1 VIKSP
6 RAADKG
12 ESEGKGE
19 RAGAPASPARVRDE
33 TMRNQ
38 RLAVRA
44 RDLSLLVGAIAALAF
59 AARGALALEPAEP
72 DAPLTADDGSL
83 SGFLEAGDSDD
94 AGVDASALAPAL
106 APAPAPSVALT
117 GGTNGSLVAVGEAW
131 TTWRYGRSKGPSRA
145 SIGIDETT
153 TRLRVSGSG
162 RTFDGLIVGFSV
174 GLLAPALRT
183 GSYGSATRLAAV
195 WARHDRSD
203 LTPDIEWDTT
213 VADGGPST
221 ISLTVTS
228 FGEVSH
234 TSERR
239 GGVTIDVTRFRIHGT
254 LDATLPCTRSAAT
267 LRQSCRTESMHG
279 TF

>member
-1 VIKSP
+1 M
-6 RAADKG
+6 
-12 ESEGKGE
+12 
-19 RAGAPASPARVRDE
+19 
-33 TMRNQ
+33 TNQ

-44 RDLSLLVGAIAALAF
+44 RDLALFLAAIAALAF
-59 AARGALALEPAEP
+59 AARGAPALEPGEA
-72 DAPLTADDGSL
+72 DAPLAADDGSL
-83 SGFLEAGDSDD
+83 SGVLDADDGDD
-94 AGVDASALAPAL
+94 AGVNAPAL
-106 APAPAPSVALT
+106 APAAAPSVTLT
-117 GGTNGSLVAVGEAW
+117 GGANGSLVAVGEAW
-131 TTWRYGRSKGPSRA
+131 TTWRYGRTKGRSNA

-203 LTPDIEWDTT
+203 LTPDIEWDAT

-228 FGEVSH
+228 FGEASH

-239 GGVTIDVTRFRIHGT
+239 GGVTVDVTRFRIHGT

-267 LRQSCRTESMHG
+267 LRQSCRTESIRG

>member
-1 VIKSP
+1 MV
-6 RAADKG
+6 
-12 ESEGKGE
+12 
-19 RAGAPASPARVRDE
+19 
-33 TMRNQ
+33 
-38 RLAVRA
+38 
-44 RDLSLLVGAIAALAF
+44 
-59 AARGALALEPAEP
+59 
-72 DAPLTADDGSL
+72 
-83 SGFLEAGDSDD
+83 
-94 AGVDASALAPAL
+94 
-106 APAPAPSVALT
+106 LT

-131 TTWRYGRSKGPSRA
+131 TTWRYGRSKGRSNGQSNA
-145 SIGIDETT
+145 GVGIDETT

-203 LTPDIEWDTT
+203 LAPDIEWDTT
-213 VADGGPST
+213 VADGGAST
-221 ISLTVTS
+221 ISLSVTS
-228 FGEVSH
+228 FGEASH

-267 LRQSCRTESMHG
+267 LRQSCRTESIRG